1 MVPRDTMNI
10 SEDNTTHNVKNY
22 LLDPLSVIIK
32 LAIIGNKPV
41 GTKIHIVNNNIQLQE
56 PGPFQAICR
65 YVLKTNKTDL
75 HYLYNP
81 IYLACFHFL
90 TRENIEKT
98 PRLRN
103 LFICGLKGID
113 RLIETYS
120 NCSIIRLTLYFY
132 HVIIS
137 NFLDNVGDTN
147 TTVVAAKT
155 SGKNT
160 QEPREQKYNFRKD
173 MMSPFYTEEMVR
185 DINMMWTQDR
195 IKVIL
200 NLIDFLSADQN
211 SESNVKSLENI
222 MIPID
227 YCVFE
232 RLNKI

>member
-1 MVPRDTMNI
+1 MNI
-10 SEDNTTHNVKNY
+10 PEDNTTHNIKNY
-22 LLDPLSVIIK
+22 LLDPLSTIIK

-41 GTKIHIVNNNIQLQE
+41 GTKIHISNNNVYLQE
-56 PGPFQAICR
+56 PGPFQALCR

-81 IYLACFHFL
+81 IYLACLHFL
-90 TRENIEKT
+90 SRENIEKT

-103 LFICGLKGID
+103 LFMCALKGID
-113 RLIETYS
+113 RLVETYS

-132 HVIIS
+132 HVMIS
-137 NFLDNVGDTN
+137 SFLDGLGETGGG
-147 TTVVAAKT
+147 
-155 SGKNT
+155 GKN
-160 QEPREQKYNFRKD
+160 RESREGKEVKFNFRKD
-173 MMSPFYTEEMVR
+173 VMSPFYTDEIVR
-185 DINMMWTQDR
+185 DLNIMWTADR

-232 RLNKI
+232 KLNKT

>member
-1 MVPRDTMNI
+1 MNI
-10 SEDNTTHNVKNY
+10 PEDNTTHNIKNY
-22 LLDPLSVIIK
+22 LLDPLSTIIK

-41 GTKIHIVNNNIQLQE
+41 GTKIHISNNNVYLQE
-56 PGPFQAICR
+56 PGPFQALCR

-81 IYLACFHFL
+81 IYLACLHFL
-90 TRENIEKT
+90 SRENIEKT

-103 LFICGLKGID
+103 LFMCALKGID
-113 RLIETYS
+113 RLVETYS

-132 HVIIS
+132 HVMIS
-137 NFLDNVGDTN
+137 SFLDGLGETGGG
-147 TTVVAAKT
+147 
-155 SGKNT
+155 SSGGKNRDS
-160 QEPREQKYNFRKD
+160 REGNEVKFNFRKD
-173 MMSPFYTEEMVR
+173 VMSPFYTEDIVR
-185 DINMMWTQDR
+185 DLNIMWTVDR

-232 RLNKI
+232 KLNKL

>member
-1 MVPRDTMNI
+1 MNI
-10 SEDNTTHNVKNY
+10 PEDNTTHNVKNY
-22 LLDPLSVIIK
+22 LLDPLSTIIK
-32 LAIIGNKPV
+32 LAIIGNKPI
-41 GTKIHIVNNNIQLQE
+41 GTKIHISNNNVYLQE
-56 PGPFQAICR
+56 PGPFQALCR

-81 IYLACFHFL
+81 IYLACLHFL
-90 TRENIEKT
+90 SRENIEKT

-103 LFICGLKGID
+103 LFMCALKGID
-113 RLIETYS
+113 RLVETYS

-132 HVIIS
+132 YMCIS
-137 NFLDNVGDTN
+137 SFLDGLNEVCGGGG
-147 TTVVAAKT
+147 
-155 SGKNT
+155 GKNK
-160 QEPREQKYNFRKD
+160 ENARENTREMKFSFRKD
-173 MMSPFYTEEMVR
+173 SMSPFYTEEIVR
-185 DINMMWTQDR
+185 ELNAMWTADR

-232 RLNKI
+232 KLNRA